1 MRLPTWKFRNAEE
14 DRDENRRQLH
24 EAAWPDMFANLQ
36 SAYAELTNAQ
46 FELERRTAEISETR
60 DLFQQVISSMSE
72 ALFLTDRSGRVIRA
86 NPAAATLLEC
96 QETSIL
102 GRPLTAVCGSDDI
115 PATPWKLM
123 EIAPTGR
130 ITNLDADLSTLGGS
144 TIPVSFS
151 LGLMHDKQNKIT
163 GVLAVA
169 RDMREQRSL
178 INSLVVARTR
188 FQELLEFAPDAIVLA
203 NQDGEIVLVNTQT
216 ERLFG
221 YKRDELLGKSV
232 EVLVPERLRGQVPE
246 PATQRDDSLLDLDEA
261 LLTGNLSGSAE
272 QVEFYLLDRD
282 GREFPAE
289 ITRRQIETEDGL
301 LVMSLIRD
309 ITERKRAETAR
320 HAAESRYQE
329 LFDNANDIV
338 YTHDLEGN
346 FKSLNRTAEKLTGY
360 SLKEAL
366 QMNMGQLVVPEY
378 LPEAQQRIMDHVMGK
393 SDLPPFE
400 LEIIRKDG
408 VRMPIEVSTRLVMEN
423 GQPVAVQ
430 GIARDIAERRRVES
444 AHVAAEARYHSL
456 FDNANDLIYTHD
468 LNGNFQTVNPMSER
482 ITGYGHDEAM
492 QMNIGQIIAPE
503 YLPMVMERVMRQVQG
518 EEFKEPLQLEI
529 ICKDQSRLALEIHT
543 RVLLENG
550 MPAGMQGIA
559 RDVTERKRAE
569 DAVREATAVQ
579 RAILD
584 YAGYGI
590 ISSTTEGVITT
601 FNPAAERM
609 LGYTAEEMVHKQTPA
624 IFHDLSEVVERAQVF
639 SRELGQQIEPGFEVL
654 VAKARLD
661 LPNEHEWTYIRKDG
675 TRVPVSLSV
684 TALRDGE
691 GDING
696 FIGLASDIT
705 QRKQSEQLQ
714 ARLNRQAALRA
725 DVGAALTD
733 ETNTLQQMLQQC
745 SEAVVEHLDAAYA
758 RIWLLNEAGDVL
770 ELQSSAGMHTNV
782 NDPQAKVPVGQFR
795 IGKIA
800 EEKAPHLTNDVP
812 NDPHVG
818 DREWA
823 EREGMQAFAGYPLML
838 GERLVGVMAMFSRQK
853 LEADTLN
860 ALALI
865 ADTIVHGVERKRA
878 EDERQTLLDREHE
891 ARMVAEN
898 ASRLKDD
905 FLAMISHELRAPLTA
920 ILGWAQMLR
929 SGSLDRTSAE
939 RALTTIERNAKSQAH
954 LVGDLLDASRI
965 ATGKLGLEVKPVE
978 LMSVVDAAVDA
989 VRPSVEAKSIRMQIV
1004 MEPWVGPF
1012 VGDHERLKQVVWNL
1026 LSNAIKF
1033 TPAGGLIEVRLERLE
1048 QKALLIVSDTGQG
1061 IDPEFLPHIFD
1072 RFRQADSSS
1081 KRQQG
1086 GLGLGL
1092 AIVKHIV
1099 ELHGGAIYA
1108 YSRGEGQGSDFMI
1121 TLPLAAKE
1129 AESKEGSLWPESLP
1143 ENQVRL
1149 GNLRGVKVLVVDD
1162 EHDTRE
1168 VLSVMLARYGTE
1180 VRAAGSVREAL
1191 QVLSVWKPDM
1201 LVSDIGMPDEDGYVM
1216 IRKLRALSAEEGG
1229 ELPAV
1234 ALTAFASPA
1243 DREKALAAGFQRHL
1257 AKPVEPVELAKIVAR
1272 VLGRSEEG
1280 ITL

>member
-14 DRDENRRQLH
+14 EREENARRLH

-86 NPAAATLLEC
+86 NPAAAALLEC

-102 GRPLTAVCGSDDI
+102 GRPLTSVCGSDDI

-130 ITNLDADLSTLGGS
+130 ITNLDADIRTMGGAV
-144 TIPVSFS
+144 IPVSFS

-178 INSLVVARTR
+178 INSLVAARTR

-203 NQDGEIVLVNTQT
+203 NQDGEILLVNTQT
-216 ERLFG
+216 EKLFG
-221 YKRDELLGKSV
+221 YRREELLGKSV
-232 EVLVPERLRGQVPE
+232 EILVPERLRGQTPE
-246 PATQRDDSLLDLDEA
+246 TPVIKDDALLDLDEA
-261 LLTGNLSGSAE
+261 LLTGNLSAASD

-301 LVMSLIRD
+301 MVMSLIRD
-309 ITERKRAETAR
+309 VTERKRAEAAR

-338 YTHDLEGN
+338 YIHDLEGN
-346 FKSLNRTAEKLTGY
+346 FKSLNKTAERLAGY
-360 SLKEAL
+360 TMEDAL
-366 QMNMGQLVVPEY
+366 QMNMGQVVAPEF
-378 LPEAQQRIMDHVMGK
+378 LAQAQQRIMDHLSGK
-393 SDLPPFE
+393 IDVPPFE
-400 LEIIRKDG
+400 LEIFRRDG
-408 VRMPIEVSTRLVMEN
+408 TRMPIEVSTRLMLEN
-423 GQPVAVQ
+423 GQPIGVQ
-430 GIARDIAERRRVES
+430 GIARDITERKRAEE
-444 AHVAAEARYHSL
+444 AHIAAEARYRTL

-468 LNGNFQTVNPMSER
+468 LQGNFQTVNEMAER
-482 ITGYGHDEAM
+482 ITGYSHEEAM
-492 QMNIGQIIAPE
+492 SMNIAQIVAPE
-503 YLPMVMERVMRQVQG
+503 YLESVLHRVMEQVQG
-518 EEFKEPLQLEI
+518 KIFKTPLELEI
-529 ICKDQSRLALEIHT
+529 VCKDGHRMTLEINT
-543 RVLLENG
+543 QVLTENG
-550 MPAGMQGIA
+550 MPIGMQGIA
-559 RDVTERKRAE
+559 RDITERK
-569 DAVREATAVQ
+569 Q
-579 RAILD
+579 
-584 YAGYGI
+584 
-590 ISSTTEGVITT
+590 TEL
-601 FNPAAERM
+601 M
-609 LGYTAEEMVHKQTPA
+609 
-624 IFHDLSEVVERAQVF
+624 
-639 SRELGQQIEPGFEVL
+639 
-654 VAKARLD
+654 
-661 LPNEHEWTYIRKDG
+661 
-675 TRVPVSLSV
+675 
-684 TALRDGE
+684 
-691 GDING
+691 
-696 FIGLASDIT
+696 
-705 QRKQSEQLQ
+705 Q
-714 ARLNRQAALRA
+714 ARLNQQAALRA
-725 DVGAALTD
+725 DVSAALTD
-733 ETNTLQQMLQQC
+733 EHHTLPQMLQQC
-745 SEAVVEHLDAAYA
+745 TEALVEHLDAAFA
-758 RIWLLNEAGDVL
+758 RIWLLNDVENVL
-770 ELQSSAGMHTNV
+770 ELQASAGMYTNL
-782 NDPQAKVPVGQFR
+782 DGEHSRIPVGEFKVGL
-795 IGKIA
+795 IGK
-800 EEKAPHLTNDVP
+800 EKAPHLTNELQ
-812 NDPHVG
+812 NDPNVG
-818 DREWA
+818 DRNWA
-823 EREGMQAFAGYPLML
+823 QQEGITSFAGYPLML
-838 GERLVGVMAMFSRQK
+838 GDRLVGVMAMFSRHK

-860 ALALI
+860 ALGSV

-878 EDERQTLLDREHE
+878 EDEREMLLQREQE
-891 ARMVAEN
+891 ARQMAET

-929 SGSLDRTSAE
+929 SGTLDRASAE

-965 ATGKLGLEVKPVE
+965 ATGKLSLENKPVE

-989 VRPSVEAKSIRMQIV
+989 VRPSVEAKNLRMQIV
-1004 MEPWVGPF
+1004 LEPWVGPF
-1012 VGDHERLKQVVWNL
+1012 NGDPERLKQIVWNL

-1033 TPAGGLIEVRLERLE
+1033 TPPGGLIEVRLERLE
-1048 QKALLIVSDTGQG
+1048 NKALLIVSDTGQG

-1072 RFRQADSSS
+1072 RFRQADSST

-1092 AIVKHIV
+1092 AIVKHLV

-1121 TLPLAAKE
+1121 TLPLAVQKQEAKE
-1129 AESKEGSLWPESLP
+1129 GTLWPETLP
-1143 ENQVRL
+1143 ENQIRSGSL
-1149 GNLRGVKVLVVDD
+1149 SGVKVLVVDD

-1168 VLSVMLARYGTE
+1168 VLSVMLTRYGTE
-1180 VRAAGSVREAL
+1180 VRTAGSVAEAL
-1191 QVLSVWKPDM
+1191 NVLSVWQPDM
-1201 LVSDIGMPDEDGYVM
+1201 LVSDIGMPDDDGYVM
-1216 IRKLRALSAEEGG
+1216 IEKLRALPADQGG
-1229 ELPAV
+1229 EIPAV
-1234 ALTAFASPA
+1234 ALTAFASPM

-1257 AKPVEPVELAKIVAR
+1257 AKPVEPVELARIVAR

>member
-1 MRLPTWKFRNAEE
+1 MRLPSWKFRNDEQERE
-14 DRDENRRQLH
+14 DNARRLH

-86 NPAAATLLEC
+86 NPAAAALLEC
-96 QETSIL
+96 AETSIL

-130 ITNLDADLSTLGGS
+130 ITNLDADLHTLGGS
-144 TIPVSFS
+144 NIPVSFS
-151 LGLMHDKQNKIT
+151 LSLMHDKQNKIT

-178 INSLVVARTR
+178 INSLVAARTR

-203 NQDGEIVLVNTQT
+203 NQDGEIVLVNSQT

-246 PATQRDDSLLDLDEA
+246 PPTYKDDALLDLDEA
-261 LLTGNLSGSAE
+261 LLTGNLAGGAE

-309 ITERKRAETAR
+309 ITERKRAEAAR
-320 HAAESRYQE
+320 HAAEARYQD

-338 YTHDLEGN
+338 YIHDLEGN
-346 FKSLNRTAEKLTGY
+346 FKALNKTAERLTGY
-360 SLKEAL
+360 MLDEAL
-366 QMNMGQLVVPEY
+366 HMNIGQIVLPKY
-378 LPEAQQRIMDHVMGK
+378 LPEAQQRIMDHLGGL
-393 SDLPPFE
+393 DPLPPFS
-400 LEIIRKDG
+400 LEIYRKDG
-408 VRMPIEVSTRLVMEN
+408 SVIPVEVSTRLLMEN
-423 GQPVAVQ
+423 GHPIGVQ
-430 GIARDIAERRRVES
+430 GIARDITERQRAES
-444 AHVAAEARYHSL
+444 AHLAAEARYHSL

-468 LNGNFQTVNPMSER
+468 LQGNFLSVNPMSER
-482 ITGYGHDEAM
+482 ITGFSHEEAM
-492 QMNIGQIIAPE
+492 QMNIAQIVAPE
-503 YLPMVMERVMRQVQG
+503 HLPMVMDRVMRQVQG
-518 EEFKEPLQLEI
+518 EEFKAPLELEI
-529 ICKDQSRLALEIHT
+529 VCKDSSRLALEIHT
-543 RVLLENG
+543 RVLVENG
-550 MPAGMQGIA
+550 MPVGMQGIA
-559 RDVTERKRAE
+559 RDITERKQAE
-569 DAVREATAVQ
+569 L
-579 RAILD
+579 I
-584 YAGYGI
+584 
-590 ISSTTEGVITT
+590 
-601 FNPAAERM
+601 
-609 LGYTAEEMVHKQTPA
+609 
-624 IFHDLSEVVERAQVF
+624 
-639 SRELGQQIEPGFEVL
+639 
-654 VAKARLD
+654 
-661 LPNEHEWTYIRKDG
+661 
-675 TRVPVSLSV
+675 
-684 TALRDGE
+684 
-691 GDING
+691 
-696 FIGLASDIT
+696 
-705 QRKQSEQLQ
+705 Q

-725 DVGAALTD
+725 EVSAALTD
-733 ETNTLQQMLQQC
+733 ENNSLQQMLQQC
-745 SEAVVEHLDAAYA
+745 SDAIVENLDAAYA
-758 RIWLLNEAGDVL
+758 RIWLLDKAEETL
-770 ELQSSAGMHTNV
+770 ELQASAGLNTEL
-782 NDPQAKVPVGQFR
+782 NDEYSRVPVGQHKVGR
-795 IGKIA
+795 IA
-800 EEKAPHLTNDVP
+800 EEKAPHLTNDLL
-812 NDPHVG
+812 NDPRVG
-818 DREWA
+818 DKEWA
-823 EREGMQAFAGYPLML
+823 EREGMVAFAGYPLMV
-838 GERLVGVMAMFSRQK
+838 GDRVVGVMAMYSKQK

-860 ALALI
+860 ALASV
-865 ADTIVHGVERKRA
+865 ADTIVHGVERKRI
-878 EDERQTLLDREHE
+878 EDERKVLLEREQE
-891 ARMVAEN
+891 ARLAAET

-929 SGSLDRTSAE
+929 SGTLDRTSAE

-965 ATGKLGLEVKPVE
+965 ATGKLSLETKPVE

-989 VRPSVEAKSIRMQIV
+989 VRPSVEAKNLRMQIV

-1012 VGDHERLKQVVWNL
+1012 NGDPERLKQVVWNL

-1048 QKALLIVSDTGQG
+1048 NKALLIVSDTGQG

-1072 RFRQADSSS
+1072 RFRQADSST

-1099 ELHGGAIYA
+1099 ELHSGAIYA

-1121 TLPLAAKE
+1121 TLPLAVQKVE
-1129 AESKEGSLWPESLP
+1129 QNEGELWPESLP
-1143 ENQVRL
+1143 ESQTRS
-1149 GNLRGVKVLVVDD
+1149 GNLRGIKVLVVDD
-1162 EHDTRE
+1162 ERDTRE
-1168 VLSVMLARYGTE
+1168 VLSVMLNRYGTE
-1180 VRAAGSVREAL
+1180 VRTAGSVQEAME
-1191 QVLSVWKPDM
+1191 VLSTWKPDL
-1201 LVSDIGMPDEDGYVM
+1201 LVSDIGMPEEDGYVM
-1216 IRKLRALSAEEGG
+1216 IGKLRALPADEGG

-1243 DREKALAAGFQRHL
+1243 DKEKSLAAGFQRHL

>member
-14 DRDENRRQLH
+14 EREENARRLH

-86 NPAAATLLEC
+86 NPAAAALLEC

-102 GRPLTAVCGSDDI
+102 GRPLTSVCGSDDI

-130 ITNLDADLSTLGGS
+130 ITNLDADIRTMGGAV
-144 TIPVSFS
+144 IPVSFS

-178 INSLVVARTR
+178 INSLVAARTR

-203 NQDGEIVLVNTQT
+203 NQDGEILLVNTQT
-216 ERLFG
+216 EKLFG
-221 YKRDELLGKSV
+221 YRREELLGKSV
-232 EVLVPERLRGQVPE
+232 EVLVPERLRGQTPE
-246 PATQRDDSLLDLDEA
+246 TPVVRDDALLDLDEA
-261 LLTGNLSGSAE
+261 LLTGNLSAASD
-272 QVEFYLLDRD
+272 QVEVYLLDRD

-301 LVMSLIRD
+301 MVMSLIRD
-309 ITERKRAETAR
+309 VTERKRAEAAR

-338 YTHDLEGN
+338 YIHDLEGN
-346 FKSLNRTAEKLTGY
+346 FKSLNKTAERLAGY
-360 SLKEAL
+360 TLEDAL
-366 QMNMGQLVVPEY
+366 QMNMAQVVAPEY
-378 LPEAQQRIMDHVMGK
+378 LAHAQQRIMDHLSGK
-393 SDLPPFE
+393 IDVPPFE
-400 LEIIRKDG
+400 LEIFRRDG
-408 VRMPIEVSTRLVMEN
+408 TRMPIEVSTRLMLEN
-423 GQPVAVQ
+423 GQPFAVQ
-430 GIARDIAERRRVES
+430 GIARDITERKRAEE
-444 AHVAAEARYHSL
+444 AHIAAEARYRTL

-468 LNGNFQTVNPMSER
+468 LQGNFLTVNEMSER
-482 ITGYGHDEAM
+482 ITGYSHEEAM
-492 QMNIGQIIAPE
+492 SMNIAQIVAPE
-503 YLPMVMERVMRQVQG
+503 YLESVLQRVSEQVQG
-518 EEFKEPLQLEI
+518 KIFKTPLELEI
-529 ICKDQSRLALEIHT
+529 VCKDGHRMTLEINT
-543 RVLLENG
+543 QVLTDNG
-550 MPAGMQGIA
+550 MPVGMQGIA
-559 RDVTERKRAE
+559 RDITERK
-569 DAVREATAVQ
+569 Q
-579 RAILD
+579 
-584 YAGYGI
+584 
-590 ISSTTEGVITT
+590 TEL
-601 FNPAAERM
+601 M
-609 LGYTAEEMVHKQTPA
+609 
-624 IFHDLSEVVERAQVF
+624 
-639 SRELGQQIEPGFEVL
+639 
-654 VAKARLD
+654 
-661 LPNEHEWTYIRKDG
+661 
-675 TRVPVSLSV
+675 
-684 TALRDGE
+684 
-691 GDING
+691 
-696 FIGLASDIT
+696 
-705 QRKQSEQLQ
+705 Q
-714 ARLNRQAALRA
+714 ARLNQQAALRA
-725 DVGAALTD
+725 DVSAALTN
-733 ETNTLQQMLQQC
+733 ENHSLPQMLQEC
-745 SEAVVEHLDAAYA
+745 TEALVEHLDAAFA
-758 RIWLLNEAGDVL
+758 RIWLLKESEDVL
-770 ELQSSAGMHTNV
+770 ELQASAGLYANLDGPHSTIS
-782 NDPQAKVPVGQFR
+782 VGELTV
-795 IGKIA
+795 GMIA
-800 EEKAPHLTNDVP
+800 AEKAPQLVNDFGSDDSGD
-812 NDPHVG
+812 ND
-818 DREWA
+818 WA
-823 EREGMQAFAGYPLML
+823 GQEDISSFAGYPLML
-838 GERLVGVMAMFSRQK
+838 GDRLVGVMAMYSRHK

-860 ALALI
+860 ALGSV

-878 EDERQTLLDREHE
+878 EDERELLLQREQE
-891 ARMVAEN
+891 ARQMAET

-929 SGSLDRTSAE
+929 SGTLDRASAE

-965 ATGKLGLEVKPVE
+965 ATGKLSLENKPVE

-989 VRPSVEAKSIRMQIV
+989 VRPSVEAKNLRMQIV
-1004 MEPWVGPF
+1004 LEPWVGPF
-1012 VGDHERLKQVVWNL
+1012 NGDPERLKQIVWNL

-1033 TPAGGLIEVRLERLE
+1033 TPPGGLIEVRLERLE
-1048 QKALLIVSDTGQG
+1048 NKALLIVSDTGQG

-1072 RFRQADSSS
+1072 RFRQADSST

-1092 AIVKHIV
+1092 AIVKHLV

-1121 TLPLAAKE
+1121 TLPLAVQKQEAKE
-1129 AESKEGSLWPESLP
+1129 GALWPETLP
-1143 ENQVRL
+1143 ENQIRSGSL
-1149 GNLRGVKVLVVDD
+1149 SGVKVLVVDD

-1168 VLSVMLARYGTE
+1168 VLSVMLTRYGTE
-1180 VRAAGSVREAL
+1180 VRTAGSVAEAL
-1191 QVLSVWKPDM
+1191 NVLSVWQPDM

-1216 IRKLRALSAEEGG
+1216 IEKLRALPAEAGG
-1229 ELPAV
+1229 EIPAV
-1234 ALTAFASPA
+1234 ALTAFASPM

-1257 AKPVEPVELAKIVAR
+1257 AKPVEPVELARIVAR